1 MVMAA
6 LACASAH
13 TGMHARDASALSDAT
28 RTAYER
34 YGFIELPSGAVGR
47 FFFLASATPDTTKAL
62 FIAGAVP
69 PDGLDLALTRGGAI
83 VHRFHMPSPGQF
95 LEAIRLAPG
104 VYDLT
109 SGPYAESVVVPRL
122 GRTALTSLA
131 QPIPMRT
138 IAIIGRDSTI
148 DVYLEAYG
156 ASDAPLT
163 LSAPGWCDTL
173 RLHRNGDVSSG
184 TVQVP
189 LTRLAPGATT
199 LVFARGWDSAKSPVF
214 VGFSSPVLD
223 TFDNSLDALRYLAP
237 PERLDSLR
245 SAPPDQRPRVWA
257 TFMAQYGSRLPEY
270 LDRLREA
277 NKRYGERDTPGW
289 QTDRGSAYLQLGDP
303 DQVFV
308 EPDVEI
314 WVYTRYFG
322 RLRFDHHRLVP
333 ESRHMLATL
342 AVQARSAR

>member
-13 TGMHARDASALSDAT
+13 TGAHARDASALSDAT
-28 RTAYER
+28 RTGYER

-69 PDGLDLALTRGGAI
+69 SDGLDLALTRGGAI
-83 VHRFHMPSPGQF
+83 VHRLHMTSPGQF
-95 LEAIRLAPG
+95 LQAIRLAPG

-109 SGPYAESVVVPRL
+109 SGPYAQSVVVPRL
-122 GRTALTSLA
+122 GPTSLA
-131 QPIPMRT
+131 QPIPMST
-138 IAIIGRDSTI
+138 TAIIGRDSTI

-156 ASDAPLT
+156 ASDAPVT
-163 LSAPGWCDTL
+163 LCAPGWCDTL

-189 LTRLAPGATT
+189 LSRLAPGATT
-199 LVFARGWDSAKSPVF
+199 LVFARGWDSTKSPVF
-214 VGFSSPVLD
+214 VGLSDPIGDS
-223 TFDNSLDALRYLAP
+223 FDHALDALRYLAP
-237 PERLDSLR
+237 PQRLDSLR
-245 SAPPDQRPRVWA
+245 SAPVDQRPQAWA
-257 TFMAQYGSRLPEY
+257 TFMAQYGSRLPAY
-270 LDRLREA
+270 LAQVREA
-277 NKRYGERDTPGW
+277 NKRYGERGIPGW

-322 RLRFDHHRLVP
+322 RLRFDHHWLVP
-333 ESRHMLATL
+333 ESRRMLATL

>member
-1 MVMAA
+1 LVVMAA

-13 TGMHARDASALSDAT
+13 AATHARDASALSDAT
-28 RTAYER
+28 RTAYEQ
-34 YGFIELPSGAVGR
+34 YGLIDLPSGAVGR
-47 FFFLASATPDTTKAL
+47 FFFLASATPDSTKVL
-62 FIAGAVP
+62 FIVGAVP
-69 PDGLDLALTRGGAI
+69 SDGLDLALTRGGAI
-83 VHRFHMPSPGQF
+83 VHRFHMMSPGKF
-95 LEAIRLAPG
+95 LQTLRLAPG

-109 SGPYAESVVVPRL
+109 VGSYAQSVVVPRL
-122 GRTALTSLA
+122 GRTALA
-131 QPIPMRT
+131 QPIPMNST
-138 IAIIGRDSTI
+138 AIIGSDSAI

-156 ASDAPLT
+156 ASDAPVT
-163 LSAPGWCDTL
+163 LCAPGWCDTL
-173 RLHRNGDVSSG
+173 ALRRNGDVSGG

-189 LTRLAPGATT
+189 LSRFAPGVTT

-214 VGFSSPVLD
+214 VGFSYPIVGS
-223 TFDNSLDALRYLAP
+223 FDHALDALRYLAP

-245 SAPPDQRPRVWA
+245 TAPPDRRPQAWA

-270 LDRLREA
+270 FSRVSEA
-277 NKRYGERDTPGW
+277 NKRYGERGIPGW

-333 ESRHMLATL
+333 ESRQMLATL
-342 AVQARSAR
+342 VAQARSVR